1 MSDKSNMDEIE
12 KFNKSKL
19 KKTEMQEKNPQPSKE
34 WIEQEKQ
41 AVTQSWNITVT
52 VYRINGTH
60 QRPSWRPK
68 GAHSL

>member
-1 MSDKSNMDEIE
+1 SDKSNMDEIE

-41 AVTQSWNITVT
+41 AAESGRAATYTLVC
-52 VYRINGTH
+52 
-60 QRPSWRPK
+60 
-68 GAHSL
+68 

>member
-41 AVTQSWNITVT
+41 AGFLFNFEGCKEVKS
-52 VYRINGTH
+52 
-60 QRPSWRPK
+60 
-68 GAHSL
+68 SLNDCAAPFTSKNC